1 MAIEDYAVEI
11 DSQLLIN
18 DYDVV
23 YTGVEEQQEVETDIQ
38 FE

>member
-1 MAIEDYAVEI
+1 MDIEDYAVEI

-18 DYDVV
+18 DFDTV